1 MVRPNE
7 SELIVPLR
15 NAWNI
20 TRYKRAPRAMQIIR
34 EQVIRHLK
42 VREDEELYI
51 DPEVNEHI
59 WKRGIENPPPP
70 RARSMSARQSAP
82 EISRSAAND
91 DGPIAPLAS
100 AARLSSELAAK
111 ATMTTI
117 INKKSRT
124 RKSFCQMRLVLPQ
137 EQGKKIGPSAGWT
150 LKFISNS

>member
-1 MVRPNE
+1 MARPNE

-59 WKRGIENPPPP
+59 WKRGIENPP
-70 RARSMSARQSAP
+70 RKV
-82 EISRSAAND
+82 
-91 DGPIAPLAS
+91 
-100 AARLSSELAAK
+100 RLLCIRHDEPDFPVEVKLMK
-111 ATMTTI
+111 
-117 INKKSRT
+117 
-124 RKSFCQMRLVLPQ
+124 
-137 EQGKKIGPSAGWT
+137 E
-150 LKFISNS
+150 